1 LHEAGHIW
9 SCKVVIQ
16 AIAINEQAS
25 WSTTE
30 ERPTKHKIYKS
41 ECLEK
46 YISGNH
52 VSF

>member
-25 WSTTE
+25 W
-30 ERPTKHKIYKS
+30 
-41 ECLEK
+41 
-46 YISGNH
+46 
-52 VSF
+52 